1 MFLGIDLGTSEVKV
15 LLLDEQ
21 HRIVGI
27 ASERLTVQRL
37 HPLWSEQNPV
47 DWWTAMDLALRRLAA
62 QHASAMAAVQAVGL
76 SGQMHGAVLLDAAG
90 DVLRPA
96 ILWNDGRSGGACVA
110 LEAALP
116 ALHGITGNLAMT
128 GFTAPKLWWVRANEP
143 AVFDR
148 MRSVLLPKDWLRL
161 GLTGEMVSDM
171 SDASGTLWLDVGQ
184 RRWSGEALAACGMS
198 VENVPRLVEGCEISG
213 ALLPALA
220 RRWGLPPGVP
230 VAGGGGDNASSAV
243 GIGAVRPGQGFVSLG
258 TSGVIFLANDR
269 FHPNPGSAVHAFCH
283 ALPNA
288 WHQMSVMLSA
298 ASALRWVRE
307 LLGLSSEEIL
317 LQQVAT
323 LTADQRATAPIFLPY
338 LSGERTP
345 HNDPCAQGVL
355 FGLTAGHD
363 AASVGYAVIEGVA
376 FGLLDGWN
384 SMGTSP
390 GEVTQLSLVGGG
402 ARSPLWATLIASAL
416 GVPLVTHPG
425 GEAGGALGAARL
437 AWLAAGGDLQTVCV
451 SPPVRDRF
459 DPDEHL
465 ADMLATRYGR
475 FRRLYPALRAQFES

>member
-1 MFLGIDLGTSEVKV
+1 
-15 LLLDEQ
+15 
-21 HRIVGI
+21 
-27 ASERLTVQRL
+27 
-37 HPLWSEQNPV
+37 
-47 DWWTAMDLALRRLAA
+47 
-62 QHASAMAAVQAVGL
+62 
-76 SGQMHGAVLLDAAG
+76 
-90 DVLRPA
+90 
-96 ILWNDGRSGGACVA
+96 
-110 LEAALP
+110 
-116 ALHGITGNLAMT
+116 
-128 GFTAPKLWWVRANEP
+128 
-143 AVFDR
+143 
-148 MRSVLLPKDWLRL
+148 
-161 GLTGEMVSDM
+161 
-171 SDASGTLWLDVGQ
+171 
-184 RRWSGEALAACGMS
+184 
-198 VENVPRLVEGCEISG
+198 
-213 ALLPALA
+213 
-220 RRWGLPPGVP
+220 
-230 VAGGGGDNASSAV
+230 
-243 GIGAVRPGQGFVSLG
+243 
-258 TSGVIFLANDR
+258 
-269 FHPNPGSAVHAFCH
+269 
-283 ALPNA
+283 
-288 WHQMSVMLSA
+288 MSVMLSA